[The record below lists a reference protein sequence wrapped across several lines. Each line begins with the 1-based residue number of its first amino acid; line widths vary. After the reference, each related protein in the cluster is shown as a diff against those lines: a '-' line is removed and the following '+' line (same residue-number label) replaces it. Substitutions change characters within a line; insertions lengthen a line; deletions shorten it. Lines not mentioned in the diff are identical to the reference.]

1 MAKRILF
8 TFSFTSKVIDRKEL
22 IMAKY
27 GKVCECGISI
37 STKKEKELNKLIKKH
52 VAKSH
57 VVKKTKE
64 DKLVKIAKSK
74 IENKE

>member
-1 MAKRILF
+1 MRILF
-8 TFSFTSKVIDRKEL
+8 IFSFSSKVIGRKEL

-57 VVKKTKE
+57 VVKASKE
-64 DKLVKIAKSK
+64 EKLVKIAKSK
-74 IENKE
+74 VANNE

>member
-1 MAKRILF
+1 
-8 TFSFTSKVIDRKEL
+8 
-22 IMAKY
+22 MAKY